1 MKIQMKHLFSAGL
14 VAALV
19 LIANASFAG
28 GSKPQ
33 PPPPP
38 PPVTFQT
45 VDDFQLQAGWGSVA
59 VGITIDPAGNVFVA
73 GGGDQT
79 NTIPYPVGV
88 IEKSSDGG
96 ATWSTVNE
104 FQTSVT
110 TGYNA
115 ITCDWLGN
123 LYAAANGGAWYVNSS
138 VDGGDTWDTLDIL
151 PRYSIPRG
159 IAADADGNVYVAG
172 NVTTNHAW
180 LVTKGTLFGSIWT
193 TADAFLPSGGAQ
205 ANAVF
210 CHPTAGVFA
219 TGNAGGYWTTR
230 RSLDGGA
237 TWKIVDSPRI
247 SGAGN
252 GIGADAHGNIYV
264 VGKPWTVRKSSD
276 GGNTWTTVDSF
287 SGNADAFIADAH
299 GNLFVVGCT
308 INASTG
314 LPNQWIVRMSV
325 AGTGQWQTV
334 DTFKPIG
341 QAEAKAIAAD
351 AFGHVYVAGYIYDQS
366 ARGHW
371 VVRKD

>member
-1 MKIQMKHLFSAGL
+1 MKMQTKHLFTAALAG
-14 VAALV
+14 ALV
-19 LIANASFAG
+19 LITQASFAKG
-28 GSKPQ
+28 NKTPPPP

-45 VDDFQLQAGWGSVA
+45 VDDFVLTPLWNSVA
-59 VGITIDPAGNVFVA
+59 LGITIDPAGNIFVA
-73 GGGDQT
+73 GDGEQT
-79 NTIPYPVGV
+79 NTTPYPVGM

-96 ATWSTVNE
+96 ATWATVDL
-104 FQTSVT
+104 FQTTVT

-115 ITCDWLGN
+115 ITSDWLGN

-138 VDGGDTWDTLDIL
+138 VDGGATWDTLDIL

-172 NVTTNHAW
+172 NVTTSRTW
-180 LVTKGTLFGSIWT
+180 LVTKGTLLGSIWT
-193 TADAFLPSGGAQ
+193 TADAFLPSGGAS

-210 CHPTAGVFA
+210 CHPTAGVFV
-219 TGNAGGYWTTR
+219 TGNAGSRWTTR
-230 RSLDGGA
+230 RSRDGGA
-237 TWKIVDSPRI
+237 TWQTVDSLGF
-247 SGAGN
+247 SSASSGN
-252 GIGADAHGNIYV
+252 GIGADAQGNIYV
-264 VGKPWTVRKSSD
+264 VGTPWTVRKSSD

-287 SGNADAFIADAH
+287 SGTANAFAADAN

-334 DTFKPIG
+334 DTFKPVG
-341 QAEAKAIAAD
+341 SNGSKSHRRRTLQATFMSPVTLPSSK
-351 AFGHVYVAGYIYDQS
+351 
-366 ARGHW
+366 
-371 VVRKD
+371 